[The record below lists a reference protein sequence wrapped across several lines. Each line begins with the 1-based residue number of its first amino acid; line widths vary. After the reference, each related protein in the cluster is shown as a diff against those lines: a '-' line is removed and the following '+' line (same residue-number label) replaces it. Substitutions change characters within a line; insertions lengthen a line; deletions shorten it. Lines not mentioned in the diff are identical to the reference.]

1 MRAITFVFTLAL
13 AFTIFGATPANADT
27 GGPAGQGVL
36 QAGQHIT
43 IPLKDGRTLTIE
55 TTASPVIG
63 RGLARKMGDPSSWI
77 ETTVVVSTS
86 FGTTAATYKL
96 HTDYYWD
103 AGTLIQVSPM
113 GTPRVYAPGYGF
125 AYNNVGWFWLAYP
138 SQARSWGQAEVDS
151 WIWTPWGTA
160 LFTQCFITLNHNVTG
175 WGQASGTYT
184 RSCAGWGY

>member
-138 SQARSWGQAEVDS
+138 SQARSWGRPDKCCS
-151 WIWTPWGTA
+151 PLPG
-160 LFTQCFITLNHNVTG
+160 
-175 WGQASGTYT
+175 
-184 RSCAGWGY
+184 